1 MSTTMNVTDTA
12 SVLFEIK
19 DGIAFITLNRP
30 ARMNALTMEMAL
42 ELQQRLDEC
51 AAKKE
56 VRAVYLTGAGRAFCA
71 GQDLKGAV
79 ESQGRGL
86 DKILT
91 EGYNPIVTKIRYM
104 PKPVVAAVNGV
115 AAGAGASLALLCD
128 VVVAAHS
135 AAFVQAFSK
144 IGLIPD
150 SGGTYILPKLV
161 GSQRASALALLGD
174 LISAE
179 QAENMGMI
187 YKVYTDQEFP
197 QAALAMAK
205 KLAEM
210 PTTALGLI
218 KQALN
223 RSGGNT
229 LEAQLDLENELQQQA
244 LKTTDF
250 KEGIDAFLNKRV
262 PRFKGE

>member
-1 MSTTMNVTDTA
+1 MSSTINVAETA
-12 SVLFEIK
+12 SVLFEIR

-30 ARMNALTMEMAL
+30 AKMNALNMEMAL

-51 AAKKE
+51 ATRKD
-56 VRAVYLTGAGRAFCA
+56 VRTVYLTGAGRAFCA
-71 GQDLKGAV
+71 GQDLAAAI
-79 ESQGRGL
+79 ESQGHGL

-91 EGYNPIVTKIRYM
+91 EGYNPIVTMIRYM
-104 PKPVVAAVNGV
+104 SKPVVAAVNGV
-115 AAGAGASLALLCD
+115 AAGAGSSLALCCD

-144 IGLIPD
+144 IGLVPD
-150 SGGTYILPKLV
+150 SGGTYLLPRLI
-161 GSQRASALALLGD
+161 GWQRASALALLGD

-179 QAENMGMI
+179 QAEKMGMI
-187 YKVYTDQEFP
+187 YRVHTDQEFP
-197 QAALAMAK
+197 QASLAIAK
-205 KLAEM
+205 KLAEL
-210 PTTALGLI
+210 PTGALGMI

-229 LEAQLDLENELQQQA
+229 LEAQLDLENELQQKA
-244 LKTTDF
+244 LKTKDF

-262 PRFKGE
+262 PRFNGE

>member
-1 MSTTMNVTDTA
+1 MSSVIEVTETA
-12 SVLFEIK
+12 PVIFEIK

-30 ARMNALTMEMAL
+30 TRMNALTMEMAL

-51 AAKKE
+51 AGQKE

-86 DKILT
+86 DKVLT
-91 EGYNPIVTKIRYM
+91 DGYNPIVTKIRYM
-104 PKPVVAAVNGV
+104 QKPVVAAVNGV
-115 AAGAGASLALLCD
+115 AAGAGSSLALCCD

-144 IGLIPD
+144 IGLVPD
-150 SGGTYILPKLV
+150 SGGTYLLPRLI
-161 GSQRASALALLGD
+161 GWQRASALALLGD

-179 QAENMGMI
+179 QAEKMGMI
-187 YKVYTDQEFP
+187 YKVFTDQEFP
-197 QAALAMAK
+197 EASLALAK
-205 KLAEM
+205 KLADL
-210 PTTALGLI
+210 PTGALGLI

-229 LEAQLDLENELQQQA
+229 LEAQLDLENELQQKA
-244 LKTTDF
+244 LKTRDF

-262 PRFKGE
+262 PQFNRE

>member
-12 SVLFEIK
+12 SVIFEIK

-30 ARMNALTMEMAL
+30 ARMNALTMGMAL

-161 GSQRASALALLGD
+161 GWQRASALALLGD
-174 LISAE
+174 PVSAE
-179 QAENMGMI
+179 QAEKMGMI
-187 YKVYTDQEFP
+187 YKVYTDEEFP
-197 QAALAMAK
+197 QASLALAK

-210 PTTALGLI
+210 PTIALGLI

-229 LEAQLDLENELQQQA
+229 LEVQLDLENELQQQA
-244 LKTTDF
+244 LKTADF

>member
-1 MSTTMNVTDTA
+1 MSSTMNVTDTA
-12 SVLFEIK
+12 SVVFEIK

-161 GSQRASALALLGD
+161 GWQRASALALLGD

-187 YKVYTDQEFP
+187 YKVYTDQEFQ
-197 QAALAMAK
+197 QASLAIAK
-205 KLAEM
+205 KLADM
-210 PTTALGLI
+210 PTIALGLI

-223 RSGGNT
+223 RSDGNT
-229 LEAQLDLENELQQQA
+229 LESQLDLENELQQQA

-250 KEGIDAFLNKRV
+250 KEGIDSFLNKRV

>member
-1 MSTTMNVTDTA
+1 MSSTLNVTETA
-12 SVLFEIK
+12 PVLFEIR

-30 ARMNALTMEMAL
+30 DRMNALNMEMAL

-51 AAKKE
+51 ATQKE

-115 AAGAGASLALLCD
+115 AAGAGASLALWCD

-150 SGGTYILPKLV
+150 SGGTYILPRLV
-161 GSQRASALALLGD
+161 GWQRASALALLGD

-179 QAENMGMI
+179 QAEKMGMI
-187 YKVYTDQEFP
+187 YKVHTDQEFP
-197 QAALAMAK
+197 EASRALAK
-205 KLAEM
+205 KLAEL
-210 PTTALGLI
+210 PTGALGLI

-223 RSGGNT
+223 LSGGNT

-244 LKTTDF
+244 LKTKDF

-262 PRFKGE
+262 PRFNGE

>member
-1 MSTTMNVTDTA
+1 MSTTMNVTDAA

-30 ARMNALTMEMAL
+30 ARMNALNMEMAL

-51 AAKKE
+51 AGKKE

-150 SGGTYILPKLV
+150 SGGTYILPRLV

-187 YKVYTDQEFP
+187 YKVYTDQEFT
-197 QAALAMAK
+197 QASLAIAK

-223 RSGGNT
+223 ISGGNT

-250 KEGIDAFLNKRV
+250 KEGIDSFLNKRV